1 MLSSM
6 LILSRPSIIAI
17 SLISQH
23 TSLEYT
29 ATNPPASAR
38 PADHVKVVARLRRR
52 VWVDS
57 FHELAEDHQRGQAAD
72 PAAIER
78 EQAELVVGHGQRAAA
93 AVGEVDF
100 LVLKVLGRREDEVF
114 GSSLGRRTHRFG

>member
-23 TSLEYT
+23 TSVESAYT

-52 VWVDS
+52 VRVNS
-57 FHELAEDHQRGQAAD
+57 LHELAEDHQRGQAAD

-93 AVGEVDF
+93 AGGEVDF
-100 LVLKVLGRREDEVF
+100 LVKCWAGEKMRCLVRV
-114 GSSLGRRTHRFG
+114 